1 MSLLTKIK
9 NGIDSLLTSERDKAK
24 CHEWLQQRNFDSLN
38 DFITTQICLINEEAE
53 EYERPSQGEVLL
65 ESPESIAL
73 LSLSSLITCYSGTS
87 LGSLADDE

>member
-9 NGIDSLLTSERDKAK
+9 NDIDNLLISERDKAK
-24 CHEWLQQRNFDSLN
+24 CYEWLQQRNFDALN
-38 DFITTQICLINEEAE
+38 DFINTRICLINEEAE
-53 EYERPSQGEVLL
+53 EYEKTSQGEVLL